1 MSKDHRPP
9 ADRLWY
15 RTPATRFL
23 EALPLGNGRLGAL
36 LYGAGERGRTGET
49 VHLNADTLW
58 SGGPGS
64 RDRAG
69 AADHLPA
76 LRTAVLAD
84 RDHAAAEALAERMQ
98 GPYSQ
103 AYQPL
108 ATLHLTCGD
117 DSRVEDYVRALDL
130 DTAVHRVSYRTG
142 GTEIVRESFVSAPA
156 GLLVTRVTAG
166 ERGRVD
172 LTARLTTPHPDARH
186 SGDEAGALVSGRA
199 PAHLSFGA
207 DDPALYA
214 ADEGTGFA
222 ARLRVIAT
230 GGRVTRTDGTV
241 SVDGAD
247 EVLLLLAAETGY
259 RGHTTP
265 PAGPDEGPVDEVRR
279 RLDAAAGLPYEKLLA
294 AHVADHRRLYRRAA
308 LRLTGEDRSAPELP
322 TDERLAAARAGEDA
336 PGLAALLFAYGRYL
350 LIASS
355 RPGTQPA
362 NLQGIW
368 NTEVAPPWNAN
379 WTTNINLQMNYWH
392 AETTGLADCHEPL
405 LDLIA
410 DLAEPGAHTAAAYYG
425 ARGWTVHHNLD
436 LWRGTHP
443 VSGSPSWANWPM
455 AGAWLCAHLWER
467 HLFDGDR
474 AFLAERAYP
483 LMRGAAEFL
492 LDLLVEDGEGALV
505 TCPSTSP
512 EHRFRLPDGSLAAVS
527 AGATMDHWLTVELLT
542 RTAEAARLLAVDH
555 DFANALDAVR
565 ARLRPPRTD
574 AHGRLLEWWEEL
586 PEEDPGHRHLSHLY
600 GLYPGDAI
608 DPLTAPALVEPARRA
623 LFRRLEHGGGS
634 TGWSRA
640 WVGALAARLGDA
652 RLAHDSVRV
661 QLAEYTAPNLFGLH
675 PPDLFQIDGN
685 FGITAAITEMLL
697 QSHNGLLRLLPA
709 LPEDWPTG
717 SVTGLRA
724 RGGTVVD
731 LRWAGGV
738 LSEAVLDVSRSGT
751 LTIHL
756 PAGTPPRLTVTDTT
770 GAPAEA
776 DVDLGGTGSGPRLR
790 VEARAGTAY
799 RLSVTR

>member
-1 MSKDHRPP
+1 MPKDRRPP

-49 VHLNADTLW
+49 AHLNADTLW
-58 SGGPGS
+58 SGGPGP

-76 LRTAVLAD
+76 LRAAVLAD

-108 ATLHLTCGD
+108 ATLRLTCGD
-117 DSRVEDYVRALDL
+117 DEPVEDYLRELDL
-130 DTAVHRVSYRTG
+130 DTAVHRVAYRTG
-142 GTEIVRESFVSAPA
+142 GAELLRESFVSAPA
-156 GLLVTRVTAG
+156 GVLVTRITAD
-166 ERGRVD
+166 RGGCVD
-172 LTARLTTPHPDARH
+172 LTARLDTPHPDARH
-186 SGDEAGALVSGRA
+186 SDDGDRSVVSGRA
-199 PAHLSFGA
+199 PAYFSFGEA
-207 DDPALYA
+207 DPARYA
-214 ADEGTGFA
+214 TDEGMGFA
-222 ARLRVIAT
+222 AGLRVITT
-230 GGRVTRTDGTV
+230 GGRVASTDGEV
-241 SVDGAD
+241 RVDGAD
-247 EVLLLLAAETGY
+247 EVLLLVAAETGY
-259 RGHTTP
+259 RGPTTS
-265 PAGPDEGPVDEVRR
+265 PAGPDEGPVAEVCRL
-279 RLDAAAGLPYEKLLA
+279 LDAAAGLPYEKLLA
-294 AHVADHRRLYRRAA
+294 AHVADHQRLYRRAA
-308 LRLTGEDRSAPELP
+308 LHLSTAAPELP
-322 TDERLAAARAGEDA
+322 TDERLMADQDD

-410 DLAEPGAHTAAAYYG
+410 DLAEPGAHTAATYYG

-492 LDLLVEDGEGALV
+492 LDLLTEDGEGTLV

-512 EHRFRLPDGSLAAVS
+512 EHHFRLPDGSLAAVS
-527 AGATMDHWLTVELLT
+527 AGATMDHWLAAELLAH
-542 RTAEAARLLAVDH
+542 TAEAARLLAVDH
-555 DFANALDAVR
+555 DFADTLDAVR

-574 AHGRLLEWWEEL
+574 ERGRLLEWWEDL

-600 GLYPGDAI
+600 GLYPGAAV

-623 LFRRLEHGGGS
+623 LSRRLEHGSGS

-640 WVGALAARLGDA
+640 WAAALAARLGDA
-652 RLAHDSVRV
+652 ELAHESVRTL
-661 QLAEYTAPNLFGLH
+661 LAEYTAPNLFGLH

-709 LPEDWPTG
+709 LPEAWPTG
-717 SVTGLRA
+717 SATGLRA

-731 LRWAGGV
+731 LHWAGGV
-738 LSEAVLDVSRSGT
+738 LTEALLDVTRSGT
-751 LTIHL
+751 LTIRL
-756 PAGTPPRLTVTDTT
+756 PAGTPSDLTVTDTT
-770 GAPAEA
+770 GTPV
-776 DVDLGGTGSGPRLR
+776 DVDVDRGGSDPRLR
-790 VEARAGTAY
+790 FEGREGTAY

>member
-1 MSKDHRPP
+1 MPKDRRPP

-36 LYGAGERGRTGET
+36 LYGAGEQGRPGET

-58 SGGPGS
+58 SGGPGP
-64 RDRAG
+64 RDRVG
-69 AADHLPA
+69 AADHLSS
-76 LRTAVLAD
+76 LRAAVLAD
-84 RDHAAAEALAERMQ
+84 RDHGAAEALAERMQ

-117 DSRVEDYVRALDL
+117 DGPAEDYIRALDL

-142 GTEIVRESFVSAPA
+142 GAEMLRESFVSAPA
-156 GLLVTRVTAG
+156 GVFVTRVTASG
-166 ERGRVD
+166 GGRVD
-172 LTARLTTPHPDARH
+172 LTARLHTPHPDARH
-186 SGDEAGALVSGRA
+186 AGDGTGAVVSGRV
-199 PAHLSFGA
+199 PAHLSFGE
-207 DDPALYA
+207 DDPVRYA
-214 ADEGTGFA
+214 AGEGMGFA
-222 ARLRVIAT
+222 AGLRVIAT
-230 GGRVTRTDGTV
+230 GGCTAWADGTV
-241 SVDGAD
+241 RVDGAD
-247 EVLLLLAAETGY
+247 EVLLLVAAGTGY
-259 RGHTTP
+259 RGPTTP
-265 PAGPDEGPVDEVRR
+265 STGPDDGPVAEVRR
-279 RLDAAAGLPYEKLLA
+279 LLDAAAGLPYEKLLA
-294 AHVADHRRLYRRAA
+294 AHVADHQRLYRRAA
-308 LRLTGEDRSAPELP
+308 LHLGTKVSELP
-322 TDERLAAARAGEDA
+322 TDERLVAGQDD

-392 AETTGLADCHEPL
+392 AETTGLAECHEPL

-410 DLAEPGAHTAAAYYG
+410 DLAEPGAHTAATYYG

-492 LDLLVEDGEGALV
+492 LDLLTEDGEGALV

-512 EHRFRLPDGSLAAVS
+512 EHHFRLPGGGLAAVS
-527 AGATMDHWLTVELLT
+527 AGATMDHWLAAELLG

-555 DFANALDAVR
+555 DFADTLDAVR

-574 AHGRLLEWWEEL
+574 DEGRLLEWWEDL

-600 GLYPGDAI
+600 GLYPGDAV

-623 LFRRLEHGGGS
+623 LARRLEHGSGS

-640 WVGALAARLGDA
+640 WVAALAARLGDA
-652 RLAHDSVRV
+652 ELAHESVRTL
-661 QLAEYTAPNLFGLH
+661 LAEYTAPNLFGLH

-685 FGITAAITEMLL
+685 FGIAAAIGEMLL
-697 QSHNGLLRLLPA
+697 QSHNGVLRLLPA
-709 LPEDWPTG
+709 LPEAWPTG

-724 RGGTVVD
+724 RGGTGVD
-731 LRWAGGV
+731 LHWAGGV
-738 LSEAVLDVSRSGT
+738 LTEAVLDATRSGT
-751 LTIHL
+751 LTIRL
-756 PAGTPPRLTVTDTT
+756 PAGTPPHLTVTEAG

-776 DVDLGGTGSGPRLR
+776 DIDLGRTGSGPRLR